1 VTKIS
6 CCWVRGPHKRGE
18 KEDHPSKTHY
28 FSGIGSSSAKIAA
41 DTDMTTVADIHKHVA
56 YYYKHW

>member
-1 VTKIS
+1 
-6 CCWVRGPHKRGE
+6 VRGPHKRGE